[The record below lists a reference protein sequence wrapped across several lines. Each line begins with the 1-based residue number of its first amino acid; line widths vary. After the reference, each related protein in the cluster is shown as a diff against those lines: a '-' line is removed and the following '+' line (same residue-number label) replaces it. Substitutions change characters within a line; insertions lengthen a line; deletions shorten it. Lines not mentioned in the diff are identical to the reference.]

1 MTPKKKPQWAESW
14 VVYQSAVRGQPTG
27 PNAVCEQ
34 AEWEALERQAPG
46 ANRLIQD
53 GIRSEGEAE
62 RLARGTSGDPV
73 PRVARGTVR
82 VAPGDLTVAP
92 VAVRSGSAS

>member
-1 MTPKKKPQWAESW
+1 MAPENEPPRAESW

-27 PNAVCEQ
+27 PNAVCGQ
-34 AEWEALERQAPG
+34 AEWEALEAKAPG
-46 ANRLIQD
+46 ANRLIRS

-73 PRVARGTVR
+73 PRVPRGTAR
-82 VAPGDLTVAP
+82 VIPAAPQPG
-92 VAVRSGSAS
+92 